1 LHYYHFNIGDYRKDT
16 VHLSRLEHYIYRN
29 LIDWYYLDE
38 CPIPLE
44 TQSVARRLRL
54 ETEDEQKS
62 LIAVLQDFFFESKE
76 GWRHKRIDADIEK
89 YHSQCATNRT
99 NGKNGG
105 RPKKEKNPLG
115 YESEPNGNP
124 TVTLTNNHKPIT
136 NNQIKTK
143 PDRLPAVCCPEGLS
157 ADLFKEFKAVRKT
170 PLTQRV
176 LDKIR
181 AEAESIGWTLEQ
193 ALEKCVSRGWKSF
206 EAEWVKEKQ
215 SPQVLSFAE
224 RDELA
229 KRKRWE
235 EMTGRPWPTEGE
247 VVQRLEVL

>member
-1 LHYYHFNIGDYRKDT
+1 MHYYQFNIGDYASHT
-16 VHLSRLEHYIYRN
+16 RN
-29 LIDWYYLDE
+29 LSLFEDLAYRRLLDEYYLHE
-38 CPIPLE
+38 QPLLCDVRLIARKIGMSE
-44 TQSVARRLRL
+44 HEESVAFVLQSFFEESEDGWINKRAEKEILQYRGKKETASRAGKASAERRAH
-54 ETEDEQKS
+54 TKATNDEQAFNDRS
-62 LIAVLQDFFFESKE
+62 TTVQ
-76 GWRHKRIDADIEK
+76 
-89 YHSQCATNRT
+89 
-99 NGKNGG
+99 
-105 RPKKEKNPLG
+105 
-115 YESEPNGNP
+115 PN
-124 TVTLTNNHKPIT
+124 NNHKPIT
-136 NNQIKTK
+136 NNQINTK

-215 SPQVLSFAE
+215 SSQVLSFAE

-247 VVQRLEVL
+247 TVQRLEVL

>member
-1 LHYYHFNIGDYRKDT
+1 MHYYQFNIGDYRRDAS
-16 VHLSRLEHYIYRN
+16 HLTLLEHGIYRQ
-29 LIDWYYLDE
+29 LLDSYYLNE
-38 CPIPLE
+38 GPLE
-44 TQSVARRLRL
+44 ASEDDLMRTHCVRSADEMQAFKNVLR
-54 ETEDEQKS
+54 
-62 LIAVLQDFFFESKE
+62 DFFFWVDGKLIHR
-76 GWRHKRIDADIEK
+76 GCEK
-89 YHSQCATNRT
+89 IIAGYHSKSDKARASANARWSGSHANALPTQ
-99 NGKNGG
+99 
-105 RPKKEKNPLG
+105 
-115 YESEPNGNP
+115 SEGNA
-124 TVTLTNNHKPIT
+124 NHKPIT
-136 NNQIKTK
+136 NNHKPIEKTK

-215 SPQVLSFAE
+215 SSQVLSFAE

-247 VVQRLEVL
+247 TVQRLEVL